1 MEIWGFTFSKGMKIW
16 LRQAGREVYADAF
29 FAAILKH
36 EKLPGKS
43 DR

>member
-1 MEIWGFTFSKGMKIW
+1 MSKASWARSLLLHFVSADKC
-16 LRQAGREVYADAF
+16 ADAF

-43 DR
+43 NR